1 VTAGLAIDEI
11 DGTQMS
17 KDAVNSKLGVMWQP
31 ARRTTVRVAAFE
43 ALLGSLTTSMQNT
56 QPRLEPVQLAGFSQL
71 LLGNAADSLFGR
83 GFSIVH
89 ELSSR
94 LFLGWQADL
103 REIDRV
109 VVALGPG
116 PTATSEVELSE
127 RVQTAYL
134 FWAPH
139 DRLSISARY
148 EHGRYRNANEVFGY
162 RQMTTER
169 LPLEIR
175 YFGRRGLTAGAR
187 ISAVEQDGLFA
198 TPSPPPSLLPALAPG
213 QDRFS
218 ILDAFIGY
226 RLPNRRGLL
235 SLNADNL
242 LDRRFQFQDIDPMNP
257 SLIPERLVSFRFT
270 LAFD

>member
-1 VTAGLAIDEI
+1 
-11 DGTQMS
+11 
-17 KDAVNSKLGVMWQP
+17 
-31 ARRTTVRVAAFE
+31 
-43 ALLGSLTTSMQNT
+43 
-56 QPRLEPVQLAGFSQL
+56 VQLAGFSQL
-71 LLGNAADSLFGR
+71 LLGSAADSVFGR
-83 GFSIVH
+83 GLGIEH

-94 LFLGWQADL
+94 LFVGWQADL

-109 VVALGPG
+109 VMVALGPG
-116 PTATSEVELSE
+116 PSTASEVELSE

-134 FWAPH
+134 LWAPH

-175 YFGRRGLTAGAR
+175 YFGRSGLTAGAR
-187 ISAVEQDGLFA
+187 ITAVSQQGLFA
-198 TPSPPPSLLPALAPG
+198 TPAPPPALLPLLTPG
-213 QDRFS
+213 HDRFS

-242 LDRRFQFQDIDPMNP
+242 LDRQFQFQDVDSTNP
-257 SLIPERLVSFRFT
+257 SLFPERLMSFRFT

>member
-1 VTAGLAIDEI
+1 
-11 DGTQMS
+11 
-17 KDAVNSKLGVMWQP
+17 
-31 ARRTTVRVAAFE
+31 
-43 ALLGSLTTSMQNT
+43 
-56 QPRLEPVQLAGFSQL
+56 VQLAGFSQL
-71 LLGNAADSLFGR
+71 LLGSAADSLFGR
-83 GFSIVH
+83 GLAIEH

-94 LFLGWQADL
+94 LFVGWQADL

-116 PTATSEVELSE
+116 PTTTSEVELSE

-134 FWAPH
+134 LWAPH
-139 DRLSISARY
+139 DRLSLSARY

-162 RQMTTER
+162 RRMTTQR

-175 YFGRRGLTAGAR
+175 YFGHRGLTAGAR
-187 ISAVEQDGLFA
+187 FSAIEQQGLFA
-198 TPSPPPSLLPALAPG
+198 TPAPPPALLPLLAPG

-218 ILDAFIGY
+218 IVDAFVGY

-242 LDRRFQFQDIDPMNP
+242 LDRQFQFQDIDSTNP
-257 SLIPERLVSFRFT
+257 SLFPERLISFRFT